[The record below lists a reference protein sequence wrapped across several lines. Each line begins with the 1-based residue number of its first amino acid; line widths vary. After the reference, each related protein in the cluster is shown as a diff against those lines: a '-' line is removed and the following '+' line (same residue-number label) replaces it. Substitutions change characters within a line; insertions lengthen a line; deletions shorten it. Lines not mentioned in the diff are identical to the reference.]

1 MKMKERQQIV
11 RWVSRL
17 INLFFYLCLLVAI
30 YIVMQVFVVTSFSIP
45 SDSMSPSMLAGD
57 CVLVDKC
64 SGGARIFNVL
74 KALDSKDVNI
84 YRMPGWRNFK
94 RMMCWFLIS
103 HIRQSVGTVLHLM

>member
-1 MKMKERQQIV
+1 
-11 RWVSRL
+11 
-17 INLFFYLCLLVAI
+17 
-30 YIVMQVFVVTSFSIP
+30 
-45 SDSMSPSMLAGD
+45 MSPSMLAGD

-94 RMMCWFLIS
+94 RNDVLVLIS